1 MKKEKLTKVENTNKS
16 NNSSVENKAAKA
28 KTSKKEAKKEVKKE
42 VKASVKDSTKE
53 AKKGKASKKEKLTKK
68 LALQQAVEIVEKVA
82 KERVVK
88 YKYPEDVTD
97 SLSRKTW
104 RQKVRSKLRQLELAK
119 SRIED
124 QNSKEFKEALKAYKT
139 YCSEVLQET
148 KTA

>member
-28 KTSKKEAKKEVKKE
+28 KTSKKEAKKEA
-42 VKASVKDSTKE
+42 KASVKDSTKE

-104 RQKVRSKLRQLELAK
+104 RQRVRSKLRQLELAK

-124 QNSKEFKEALKAYKT
+124 QNSKEFKEALKAYKN

>member
-28 KTSKKEAKKEVKKE
+28 KTSKKEAKKEA
-42 VKASVKDSTKE
+42 KAKTSAKE
-53 AKKGKASKKEKLTKK
+53 AKKEKASKKEKLTKK
-68 LALQQAVEIVEKVA
+68 LALQQAVEVVEKVA

-119 SRIED
+119 SRIDD
-124 QNSKEFKEALKAYKT
+124 QNSKEFKEALKAYKN

>member
-16 NNSSVENKAAKA
+16 NNSLVENKAAKA
-28 KTSKKEAKKEVKKE
+28 KTSKKEAKKA
-42 VKASVKDSTKE
+42 KASVKDSTKE
-53 AKKGKASKKEKLTKK
+53 AKKEKASKKEKLTKK

-124 QNSKEFKEALKAYKT
+124 QNSKEFKEALKAYKN

>member
-28 KTSKKEAKKEVKKE
+28 KTSKKEAKKEAKAKDSAKAEKKE
-42 VKASVKDSTKE
+42 KS
-53 AKKGKASKKEKLTKK
+53 SKKEKLTKK

-124 QNSKEFKEALKAYKT
+124 QNSKEFKEALKAYKN

>member
-28 KTSKKEAKKEVKKE
+28 KTSKKEAKKEVK
-42 VKASVKDSTKE
+42 ASAKE
-53 AKKGKASKKEKLTKK
+53 AKKEKASKKEKLTKK
-68 LALQQAVEIVEKVA
+68 WALQQAVEIVEKVA

-124 QNSKEFKEALKAYKT
+124 QNSKEFKEALKAYKN

>member
-28 KTSKKEAKKEVKKE
+28 KTSKKEAKKEAEAKTS
-42 VKASVKDSTKE
+42 AKE
-53 AKKGKASKKEKLTKK
+53 AKKEKASKKEKLTKK

>member
-28 KTSKKEAKKEVKKE
+28 KTSKKEAKKEAKAKVSAKAEKKE
-42 VKASVKDSTKE
+42 
-53 AKKGKASKKEKLTKK
+53 KASKKEKLTKK

-124 QNSKEFKEALKAYKT
+124 QNSKEFKEALKAYKN

>member
-28 KTSKKEAKKEVKKE
+28 KAKTSKKEAKKEA
-42 VKASVKDSTKE
+42 KAKDSAKE
-53 AKKGKASKKEKLTKK
+53 AKKEKASKKEKLTKK

-124 QNSKEFKEALKAYKT
+124 QNSKEFKEALKAYKN

>member
-28 KTSKKEAKKEVKKE
+28 KTSKKEAKKE

-124 QNSKEFKEALKAYKT
+124 QNSKEFKEALKAYKN

>member
-28 KTSKKEAKKEVKKE
+28 KTSKKEAKKEVKAEAKTS
-42 VKASVKDSTKE
+42 AKE
-53 AKKGKASKKEKLTKK
+53 AKKEKASKKEKLTKK

-124 QNSKEFKEALKAYKT
+124 QNSKEFKEALKAYKN

>member
-1 MKKEKLTKVENTNKS
+1 MKKEKLTKVENINKS

-28 KTSKKEAKKEVKKE
+28 KTSKKENKK
-42 VKASVKDSTKE
+42 VKATSVEISAKVEKKAKCS
-53 AKKGKASKKEKLTKK
+53 KKGKLTKG

-88 YKYPEDVTD
+88 YKYPEDVKD

-139 YCSEVLQET
+139 YCSEVLQEA

>member
-28 KTSKKEAKKEVKKE
+28 KTSKKEAKKEA
-42 VKASVKDSTKE
+42 KAKVSAKE
-53 AKKGKASKKEKLTKK
+53 AKKEKASKKEKLTKK

>member
-1 MKKEKLTKVENTNKS
+1 MKKEKLLKVENINKS
-16 NNSSVENKAAKA
+16 NNSSVENKEAKA
-28 KTSKKEAKKEVKKE
+28 KDSKKENKKEKATSVKNSEKVEKKAKK
-42 VKASVKDSTKE
+42 D
-53 AKKGKASKKEKLTKK
+53 KLTKK

-88 YKYPEDVTD
+88 YKYPEDVKD

-119 SRIED
+119 ARIED
-124 QNSKEFKEALKAYKT
+124 QNSKEFKKALKAYNE
-139 YCSEVLQET
+139 YCSEVLQEV

>member
-1 MKKEKLTKVENTNKS
+1 MKKEKLTKVENINKS

-28 KTSKKEAKKEVKKE
+28 KTSKKENKKDKATSVEISAKVEKK
-42 VKASVKDSTKE
+42 
-53 AKKGKASKKEKLTKK
+53 AKGSKKEKLTKE

-88 YKYPEDVTD
+88 YKYPEDVKD

-139 YCSEVLQET
+139 YCSEVLQEA

>member
-28 KTSKKEAKKEVKKE
+28 KTSKKEAKKEA
-42 VKASVKDSTKE
+42 KAKTSAKE
-53 AKKGKASKKEKLTKK
+53 AKKEKASKKEKLTKK

-124 QNSKEFKEALKAYKT
+124 QNSKEFKEALKAYKN

>member
-28 KTSKKEAKKEVKKE
+28 KTSKKKAKKE

-53 AKKGKASKKEKLTKK
+53 AKKGKASKK

-124 QNSKEFKEALKAYKT
+124 QNSKEFKEALKAYKN

>member
-28 KTSKKEAKKEVKKE
+28 KTSKKEAKKEAKAKVSAKAEKKE
-42 VKASVKDSTKE
+42 
-53 AKKGKASKKEKLTKK
+53 KASKKEKLTKK

-104 RQKVRSKLRQLELAK
+104 RQKVRSKLSQLELAK